1 MKHIRILTSFF
12 ALAGALLLAGCSTP
26 TEVDSGAIKG
36 KTFSFVG
43 GGVPAKADFAD
54 NREQA
59 HSQLQKAM
67 TDSLA
72 EKGLTKVPTGG
83 DVTVAYLVVL
93 GNNVAT
99 EAINT
104 YFGYGRDASG
114 LEDKAHKAYTG
125 NNNPNYF
132 EAGTLVVDF
141 IDTKSFKLLQR
152 HHVTRPVLRDA
163 TAEVRE
169 ANLREAVTAVMK
181 NVNVKV
187 AK

>member
-1 MKHIRILTSFF
+1 MKHIRILTSLFT
-12 ALAGALLLAGCSTP
+12 LAGALLLAGCSTP
-26 TEVDSGAIKG
+26 SQVNSGAIQG

-43 GGVPAKADFAD
+43 GGVPAKAEFAD

-59 HSQLQKAM
+59 HSLIQKAL
-67 TDSLA
+67 TESLT

-99 EAINT
+99 ETINT

-114 LEDKAHKAYTG
+114 LENKAHKAYTG
-125 NNNPNYF
+125 NDNPNYF
-132 EAGTLVVDF
+132 EGGTLLVDL
-141 IDTKSFKLLQR
+141 IDTKTFKLLER
-152 HHVTRPVLRDA
+152 HHVTRPLLRDA

-169 ANLREAVTAVMK
+169 ANIREAVSAVMK
-181 NVNVKV
+181 DVKV